1 MRFLVLG
8 AGAVGGY
15 LGAKLALAGHDVTM
29 VVRGAAA
36 EVIERNGLVIIEGE
50 QQTTTKEIAVSTL
63 REALTEGGDFDQ
75 ILICVKSYDAQAAL
89 DEVVAFC
96 SSPPNVITL
105 QNGIGIEELFVEEFG
120 PEHVIAASLTTP
132 ISHATQNSVVVERL
146 DRGLALAPTLPEQNI
161 SPLVA
166 LFQEAGIETEEFA
179 DYQSMKWSKALLNMV
194 GNATSAILNRH
205 PKVVYGYGPTFKIE
219 MAMLKETL
227 AVMKKLKIKAVDLPG
242 AQTGR
247 LVFAVKRLP
256 RGVTRPILTSVVAEG
271 RGNKMPSFHIDLA
284 AGRRQNE
291 VSFHNGAVAKAGAAA
306 GVAAPVNDALNDI
319 LVKLARRELDYQ
331 LFNGRPDRLVE
342 AVENYRRG
350 Q

>member
-1 MRFLVLG
+1 MHFLVIG

-15 LGAKLALAGHDVTM
+15 LGARLSLASHDVTM
-29 VVRGAAA
+29 VVRGPAA
-36 EVIERNGLVIIEGE
+36 EVIERNGFTIIEAE

-63 REALTEGGDFDQ
+63 RQAVTGGAHFDQ
-75 ILICVKSYDAQAAL
+75 ILICVKAYDAQAVL
-89 DEVVAFC
+89 DELAAFC
-96 SSPPNVITL
+96 PSPPNVITL
-105 QNGIGIEELFVEEFG
+105 QNGIGIEELFIEEFG
-120 PEHVIAASLTTP
+120 PEHVIAGSLTTP
-132 ISHATQNSVVVERL
+132 LSHATQNSVIIERS

-161 SPLVA
+161 SPVVA
-166 LFQEAGIETEEFA
+166 LFQESGIDTVEFD
-179 DYQSMKWSKALLNMV
+179 DYHSMKWSKALLNMV

-205 PKVVYGYGPTFKIE
+205 PKVVYGYSPTFKLE
-219 MAMLKETL
+219 MTMLKETL
-227 AVMKKLKIKAVDLPG
+227 AVMQKLKAKPVDLPG

-256 RGVTRPILTSVVAEG
+256 KRMVKPILTSVVAEG

-284 AGRRQNE
+284 AGKKQNE
-291 VSFHNGAVAKAGAAA
+291 VSFHNGAVAQASASAGLS
-306 GVAAPVNDALNDI
+306 APINDALNDI
-319 LVKLARRELDYQ
+319 LVKLARKELDYE

>member
-1 MRFLVLG
+1 MHFLVLG

-15 LGAKLALAGHDVTM
+15 LGARLALAGHQVTM
-29 VVRGAAA
+29 IVRGAAA
-36 EVIERNGLVIIEGE
+36 EVIERNGLVVIEGE
-50 QQTTTKEIAVSTL
+50 QQTTTKDIAVSTL
-63 REALTEGGDFDQ
+63 RQALTEGEPFDH
-75 ILICVKSYDAQAAL
+75 ILLCVKAYDAQAAL
-89 DEVVAFC
+89 DELVAFC

-132 ISHATQNSVVVERL
+132 LSHATQNSVVIERL
-146 DRGLALAPTLPEQNI
+146 DRGLALAPILPEQN
-161 SPLVA
+161 VA
-166 LFQEAGIETEEFA
+166 PIAGLFQEARIETVDFS
-179 DYQSMKWSKALLNMV
+179 DYRSMKWSKALLNMV

-205 PKVVYGYGPTFKIE
+205 PKVVYSYGPTYKLE
-219 MAMLKETL
+219 MTMLKETL
-227 AVMKKLKIKAVDLPG
+227 AVMNKLKLKPVDLPG

-256 RGVTRPILTSVVAEG
+256 KGMVKPILTNVVAEG

-284 AGRRQNE
+284 AGKSQNE
-291 VSFHNGAVAKAGAAA
+291 VSFHNGAVAQAGASA
-306 GVAAPVNDALNDI
+306 GVSVPVNDALNDI

-342 AVENYRRG
+342 AVENYARG
-350 Q
+350 

>member
-1 MRFLVLG
+1 MHFLVIG

-15 LGAKLALAGHDVTM
+15 LGACLALAGHNVTM

-36 EVIERNGLVIIEGE
+36 EVIERNGLTIIEGE

-63 REALTEGGDFDQ
+63 RQALTEGGPYDQ
-75 ILICVKSYDAQAAL
+75 ILLCVKAYDAQAAL
-89 DEVVAFC
+89 DEMVAFC
-96 SSPPNVITL
+96 PSPPNVITL
-105 QNGIGIEELFVEEFG
+105 QNGIGIEELFIEEFG
-120 PEHVIAASLTTP
+120 REHVIAASLTIP
-132 ISHATQNSVVVERL
+132 LSHSTQSSVVIERS

-161 SPLVA
+161 APLA
-166 LFQEAGIETEEFA
+166 GLFQDAGIESVEFA

-205 PKVVYGYGPTFKIE
+205 PKVVYSYGPTFKLE
-219 MAMLKETL
+219 MTMLKETL
-227 AVMKKLKIKAVDLPG
+227 AVMKTLKVKPVDLPG

-256 RGVTRPILTSVVAEG
+256 KGMVKPILTNVVAEG

-284 AGRRQNE
+284 AGKRQNE
-291 VSFHNGAVAKAGAAA
+291 VSFHNGAVASFGAAA
-306 GVAAPVNDALNDI
+306 GVSAPVNDALNDI

-350 Q
+350 